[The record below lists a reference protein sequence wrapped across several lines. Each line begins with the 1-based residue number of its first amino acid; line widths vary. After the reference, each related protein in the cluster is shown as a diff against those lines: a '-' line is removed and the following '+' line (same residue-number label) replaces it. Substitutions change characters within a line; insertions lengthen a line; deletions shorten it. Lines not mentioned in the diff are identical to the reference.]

1 MALRWLWVALP
12 DFSRKCLQGLDARGG
27 RHVGRRE
34 RGHKLAVTAI
44 IRTVQTSNAWR
55 PGATCRAC
63 KFCACPANLVISPCA
78 GHTAVDSTMYSTSSM
93 LPAILVMDQIGTP
106 REGTRPTRGRFR
118 GVDRKSTRLNSS
130 HLG

>member
-78 GHTAVDSTMYSTSSM
+78 GHTAVDSTCIR
-93 LPAILVMDQIGTP
+93 PAACCQQFSLW
-106 REGTRPTRGRFR
+106 
-118 GVDRKSTRLNSS
+118 TRLGRRVRARG
-130 HLG
+130 LQEGGFVGL